1 MLTNLLQAMAHGG
14 MVHPAQNHQEF
25 IAAIAAH
32 KLVLRR
38 SGAQFL
44 GKIADILIVNTENS
58 FFLSPGNFLSN
69 FIYSAHSDCIEYMIA
84 NGKFVMRNRKVKDEA
99 QIIANAQ
106 EQLIKITH

>member
-1 MLTNLLQAMAHGG
+1 

-44 GKIADILIVNTENS
+44 GKIADILVTLFVAHCIVD
-58 FFLSPGNFLSN
+58 
-69 FIYSAHSDCIEYMIA
+69 SAQVI
-84 NGKFVMRNRKVKDEA
+84 
-99 QIIANAQ
+99 
-106 EQLIKITH
+106 